1 MTAHY
6 RLPVTVAEL
15 GLAEQ
20 CAKGRVILIDDDP
33 EVLSALDSLIMQ
45 EGYACEPYPS
55 ALAYLQVLGEQ
66 RPHFAGPTCL
76 LCDVKMPGL
85 DGLEL
90 QQRLLQQVYTPV
102 LLVSGASGAQE
113 AASAFRAGALDFL
126 VKPIDMHDLLSAVAK
141 ALGVSTERRTR
152 QQRALS
158 LASRIA
164 SLTPREREVARQVAQ
179 GLTNPTIA
187 AQLGLALRT
196 VKLHRQNAMEKLG
209 ASHTAELVRM
219 ADEGGL

>member
-1 MTAHY
+1 
-6 RLPVTVAEL
+6 
-15 GLAEQ
+15 
-20 CAKGRVILIDDDP
+20 
-33 EVLSALDSLIMQ
+33 
-45 EGYACEPYPS
+45 
-55 ALAYLQVLGEQ
+55 
-66 RPHFAGPTCL
+66 
-76 LCDVKMPGL
+76 MPGL

-102 LLVSGASGAQE
+102 LLMSGASGAQE

-164 SLTPREREVARQVAQ
+164 SL
-179 GLTNPTIA
+179 
-187 AQLGLALRT
+187 
-196 VKLHRQNAMEKLG
+196 
-209 ASHTAELVRM
+209 
-219 ADEGGL
+219 